1 MPKVLQK
8 IRLDSCDTVDSAAN
22 QHAKILLVKRD
33 SGEPAP
39 PTREQQLQAAADQY
53 VAKLQKSASPL
64 AQRTERAGYL
74 DRLFAKREHPTNDAP
89 PAPVNK
95 SFSKLQS
102 MAKRAAAKDPSLSVD
117 QHFAKLA
124 EDNPKLM
131 AKAVRVTL
139 DWDDDD
145 DQDETDETGADSLDA
160 DADDVDPPMLDPF
173 PANADGVGRPQ
184 PTAAEA
190 RTNSGRATSYTPAAT
205 FNADGDNLLQTP
217 RQAVIGGV
225 EGSYD
230 PRRLGSKPRP
240 NGPGVTSQEGMNPAV
255 DTRKRLEKIEQRVQK
270 YLAANPTASRVE
282 AHRYAEMGK
291 KQRRA
296 YNGALAR

>member
-1 MPKVLQK
+1 MNKAFV
-8 IRLDSCDTVDSAAN
+8 RLEA
-22 QHAKILLVKRD
+22 
-33 SGEPAP
+33 
-39 PTREQQLQAAADQY
+39 
-53 VAKLQKSASPL
+53 
-64 AQRTERAGYL
+64 
-74 DRLFAKREHPTNDAP
+74 
-89 PAPVNK
+89 
-95 SFSKLQS
+95 
-102 MAKRAAAKDPSLSVD
+102 MAKSAAAKDPSLSVD

-124 EDNPKLM
+124 EANPKLM

-139 DWDDDD
+139 DSDDD
-145 DQDETDETGADSLDA
+145 DQDETGETGADSLDG
-160 DADDVDPPMLDPF
+160 DADDVDPPMLDPS
-173 PANADGVGRPQ
+173 PANADGVGRPA

-205 FNADGDNLLQTP
+205 YNGDGDNLLQTP
-217 RQAVIGGV
+217 RPASVGAT

-230 PRRLGSKPRP
+230 PRRRGSKPRP

-296 YNGALAR
+296 TPALTPEAVHAAGGFGGVIERRHWVETGHYVSCGARALSNWRFI